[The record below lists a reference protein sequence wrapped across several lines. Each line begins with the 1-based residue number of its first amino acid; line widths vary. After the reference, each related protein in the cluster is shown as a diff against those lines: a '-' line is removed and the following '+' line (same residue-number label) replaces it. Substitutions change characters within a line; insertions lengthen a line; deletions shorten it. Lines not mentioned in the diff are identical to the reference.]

1 MITTST
7 LCAVVLE
14 FVFGT
19 QSRVSASGLA
29 KFGRG
34 LKVLVVLDAGIH
46 PPSYP

>member
-19 QSRVSASGLA
+19 QSRASGLA

-34 LKVLVVLDAGIH
+34 RKGLVGVALRVFT
-46 PPSYP
+46 